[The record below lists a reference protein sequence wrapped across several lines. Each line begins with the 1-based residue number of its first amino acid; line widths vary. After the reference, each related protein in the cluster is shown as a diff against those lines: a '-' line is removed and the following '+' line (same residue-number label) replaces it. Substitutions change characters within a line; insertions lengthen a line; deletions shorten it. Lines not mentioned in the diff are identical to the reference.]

1 MTKILIEDLYLI
13 FGKHREKA
21 LKQSREGKSKAEV
34 LSSTGCTV
42 AVNKANLSIEEG
54 EIFVIMG
61 LSGSGKST
69 LLRCINRLIE
79 PTAGKILV
87 NDLDITRSTDKEL
100 LNIRRKEFAMVFQH
114 FGLLPHRTVLSNV
127 AFGLEIQGLP
137 KEDREQK
144 ARETISL
151 VGLDGYEDMKVSE
164 LSGGMQQRVG
174 LARGLANEP
183 EVLLMDEAFSALDP
197 LIRNQMQ
204 DELLLL
210 QEKMKKTIVFITH
223 DLDEA
228 IKLGDRIAIMKD
240 GEIVQ
245 VGTSEDILTAP
256 ADDYVE
262 SFVEKVERGRIITA
276 ASVMFEKPTVA
287 RLKKDGPE
295 VVIRKMREAGLKT
308 LPVIRTNRTFIGF
321 VHLEDVLQAKKQ
333 GAKSIEEVVNTEVH
347 SVYPDTTI
355 EDMLP
360 LLTETELP
368 IPVVNEENF
377 LLGLVSQTSII
388 VEMTGKDDKEIKE
401 IIQNAIDL

>member
-87 NDLDITRSTDKEL
+87 NDLDITCSTDKEL